1 MVDRRILQIP
11 RIDRSI
17 LQTEIP
23 RIDRSVLEWEDG
35 VCTVHNRHCWRSRST
50 GCSNHDDHDVDN
62 VDDGDD
68 GGQMVAQT

>member
-35 VCTVHNRHCWRSRST
+35 VCTVHNHRCWRSRST

-68 GGQMVAQT
+68 GGQMAAQT

>member
-11 RIDRSI
+11 RIDKSI

-35 VCTVHNRHCWRSRST
+35 VCTVHNHRCWRSRST
-50 GCSNHDDHDVDN
+50 GCSNHDDHDADN

-68 GGQMVAQT
+68 GGQLVALT

>member
-11 RIDRSI
+11 RIDKSI

-35 VCTVHNRHCWRSRST
+35 VCTVHNHRCWRSRST

-68 GGQMVAQT
+68 GGQMVALT